1 MPTYLFECSD
11 CEYEWETQ
19 LPVADRDIPQQC
31 LSCGQTDKVSRLMAA
46 PMVLKASYH
55 MGYNRG
61 ASFAEVK
68 EIAKLKEER
77 ANLAHD
83 QRKDI
88 DKEIGQRNKVS
99 LKAKDKTE

>member
-1 MPTYLFECSD
+1 MPTYLFECST
-11 CEYEWETQ
+11 CEQGWETQ
-19 LPVADRDIPQQC
+19 LSIPDRDTPQPC
-31 LSCGQTDKVSRLMAA
+31 PVCGSADKVARLMAA
-46 PMVLKASYH
+46 PTVLKASYH

-88 DKEIGQRNKVS
+88 DKEISQRNKVS